1 MRFRRFMFAALACCV
16 FVTPDAALGGARS
29 PASFHASTNATTA
42 VLQRQLDALVRAG
55 VPGVVLLVKDGPRW
69 VRLAAG
75 TSDIAVAT
83 PMRVRDRFKI
93 GSVTKTFVATVV
105 LQLAG
110 EGRLR
115 LDAPIGRWLPHV
127 VPDAADITVREL
139 LRHQSGLFDYFQDPR
154 STAPYLAGNFGYV
167 WKPRALVRIATS
179 HPPLFPPGSSF
190 SYSNTNY
197 FVLGLLVERV
207 TGHSLRRELR
217 ARIFRPLRL
226 HATRFPTSQRFGP
239 RLAHGYLWTNG
250 TRQDVSRVSQ
260 SLAWAAGGVV
270 SSAGDV
276 ARFYRGLLR
285 GRLISRAL
293 LRQMEQ
299 TVPLAPGVGYGLGI
313 ISAETPCGTLW
324 GHDGSFAGY
333 LTDALSS
340 PSGRHQMV
348 LLMNQNTFD
357 DLPGSPAAQQAAGRL
372 IQTAACARLGPA
384 QP

>member
-1 MRFRRFMFAALACCV
+1 MRSRISMIAALACCA
-16 FVTPDAALGGARS
+16 FAAPATALGAARS
-29 PASFHASTNATTA
+29 PERSHTDSKTTTA
-42 VLQRQLDALVRAG
+42 ALQRQLHALVAAG
-55 VPGVVLLVKDGPRW
+55 VPGAVLVVKDGDSW

-75 TSDIAVAT
+75 TSDIATGA
-83 PMRVRDRFKI
+83 PMRVRNRFKV

-105 LQLAG
+105 LQLVG

-115 LDAPIGRWLPHV
+115 LDAPVGRWLPHV
-127 VPDAADITVREL
+127 VPNAAHITVREL
-139 LRHQSGLFDYFQDPR
+139 LRHQSGLFDYFEDPR
-154 STAPYLAGNFGYV
+154 STAPYLAGNLGHV

-179 HPPLFPPGSSF
+179 HPPLFPPGSAF

-197 FVLGLLVERV
+197 LVLGLLVERV

-217 ARIFRPLRL
+217 ARIFRPLHL

-250 TRQDVSRVSQ
+250 QRQDLSRVSQ
-260 SLAWAAGGVV
+260 SLAWAAGGIV

-276 ARFYRGLLR
+276 ARFYRGLLH
-285 GRLISRAL
+285 GRLVSPRL
-293 LRQMEQ
+293 LGQMRH

-313 ISAETPCGTLW
+313 IRGETPCGTLW

-372 IQTAACARLGPA
+372 IETAACARLESG
-384 QP
+384 

>member
-1 MRFRRFMFAALACCV
+1 MRLRISTFAAITCCAIAA
-16 FVTPDAALGGARS
+16 PGAALGAAHAAEHSQAR
-29 PASFHASTNATTA
+29 TTTTTA
-42 VLQRQLDALVRAG
+42 VLQRQLHALVRAG
-55 VPGVVLLVKDGPRW
+55 VPGAVLLVKDGHSW
-69 VRLAAG
+69 ARLAAG
-75 TSDIAVAT
+75 TSDIAAGT
-83 PMRVRDRFKI
+83 PMRVDERFKI
-93 GSVTKTFVATVV
+93 GSVTKSFVATVV
-105 LQLAG
+105 LQLVG

-115 LDAPIGRWLPHV
+115 LDAPVGRWLPHV
-127 VPDAADITVREL
+127 VPNADHITVREL
-139 LRHQSGLFDYFQDPR
+139 LRHQSGLFDYFEDPR

-179 HPPLFPPGSSF
+179 HPPLFPPGSAM

-197 FVLGLLVERV
+197 FVLGLLVQRV

-217 ARIFRPLRL
+217 SRVFRPLRM

-239 RLAHGYLWTNG
+239 RLAHGYLWTDG
-250 TRQDVSRVSQ
+250 QRQDVSPVSQ
-260 SLAWAAGGVV
+260 SLGWAAGGAV

-276 ARFYRGLLR
+276 ARFYRGLLH

-293 LRQMEQ
+293 LRQMQ
-299 TVPLAPGVGYGLGI
+299 ATVPLAPGAGYGLGLI
-313 ISAETPCGTLW
+313 GVQTPCGTLW

-340 PSGRHQMV
+340 TAGRHQMV

-357 DLPGSPAAQQAAGRL
+357 DLPGSPAAQRAAGRL

-384 QP
+384 RP